1 MGKHIVIVDPFPR
14 TLELIFSKDKFKILK
29 SKYEL
34 VYAPKN
40 QKKFFYEKN
49 IQKASFIIGQPDLP
63 KNLLIKAKKL
73 KAIIN
78 VESNFINNMDYQYC
92 FNKGIH
98 VIATSPVFSKPV
110 AEIALGM
117 TLSLLRN
124 IHTAHLDF
132 TKGKE

>member
-1 MGKHIVIVDPFPR
+1 MGKLIVIVDPFPR

-78 VESNFINNMDYQYC
+78 VD
-92 FNKGIH
+92 
-98 VIATSPVFSKPV
+98 
-110 AEIALGM
+110 
-117 TLSLLRN
+117 
-124 IHTAHLDF
+124 
-132 TKGKE
+132 